1 MKRVGLFWRLFPS
14 YLIIAV
20 IALGG
25 MYFYASYKITDFYY
39 LRSEK
44 NLESNA
50 LLVKHFFFENGK
62 IKNKAEIDGICK
74 TLYKDSGVRI
84 TIITP
89 AGVVLG
95 DSMENPARMEN
106 HSDRPEVIR
115 RQHCLCRS
123 ARFERGKNISD
134 HQGFAFRSVRGR
146 RFI

>member
-95 DSMENPARMEN
+95 DGKSFGPSGGHQSLEWK
-106 HSDRPEVIR
+106 DRLF
-115 RQHCLCRS
+115 RQAQLN
-123 ARFERGKNISD
+123 A
-134 HQGFAFRSVRGR
+134 
-146 RFI
+146 